1 MTVTLIILILTVAG
15 FVVGRPRAD
24 VVALAAL
31 TSLLVTGILTPQEAL
46 SGFSNP
52 VVVMMAGLFVVGSS
66 LLQTGIA
73 KAASR
78 SILLLSH
85 GRETLTLALM
95 VMVTAAIGAFVSN
108 TGTVALMMPIAI
120 AMSHEAGQAPSRVLM
135 PIAFASS
142 IGGMMTL
149 IGTPPN
155 MVIDETLT
163 AHGYEPLGFFAFLPL
178 GMISLA
184 IGMAVMIP
192 LSRALVRKG
201 GSARGGREEKSAESL
216 AAEYSIGK
224 GVEVYAVGRD
234 SLLAGRTA
242 SETDIR
248 RRYGVSILEIR
259 HRSQPRRFLTSGR
272 RQSMPM
278 QDKVIQVSDLLYL
291 QGDKDMIERMARETG
306 LRRRKQAAGVGF
318 YDIGIAEIVVLP
330 GSRLVG
336 QRLRDS
342 GLRERYRVSV
352 LALRR
357 HKEVPKECLADER
370 LRAGDTLLVQGTWD
384 DISTMGSDSAS
395 GWVLLGQPR
404 EMAEKVILDYKS
416 PVAVCIMVAMVAAMV
431 FGGDYVAPV
440 TAVMVAALLMVM
452 TGCLR
457 SVGAAYKTVN
467 WESIVLIA
475 AMMPMATALEKTGL
489 SAMTSEWLVTTLGDH
504 GPVALLCGPALWCL
518 SHDNAADIL
527 HEQHGYGG
535 PHVAHRHECRRQL
548 WCQSSAIPL
557 RCCSRLE
564 HVLRL
569 ALLHTAQRPCH
580 AARWVHLR
588 RLSACGP
595 SATDSHI
602 PGHGSCA
609 SHSVPV
615 LRDSGRK
622 IGNLIVNHV
631 LLSDK
636 RIATYH
642 KVLPDSKINHGKS
655 VSTCTFEIGK
665 QPLAKPDFNRTGRTV
680 LLAQPTNPVES
691 GDLTV

>member
-1 MTVTLIILILTVAG
+1 MTVTLIILLLTVAG

-78 SILLLSH
+78 SILRLSH

-224 GVEVYAVGRD
+224 GVEVYAVGRY

-504 GPVALLCGPALWCL
+504 GPVALLCGVYLTATLLTFFMSNTATAVLMSPIAMSVAVSSGASPLPFLFAVALGSSMCFA
-518 SHDNAADIL
+518 SPFSTPPNALVMQPGGYTFADYLRVGLPLQI
-527 HEQHGYGG
+527 
-535 PHVAHRHECRRQL
+535 
-548 WCQSSAIPL
+548 AIF
-557 RCCSRLE
+557 
-564 HVLRL
+564 L
-569 ALLHTAQRPCH
+569 AMAL
-580 AARWVHLR
+580 
-588 RLSACGP
+588 
-595 SATDSHI
+595 
-602 PGHGSCA
+602 
-609 SHSVPV
+609 
-615 LRDSGRK
+615 
-622 IGNLIVNHV
+622 
-631 LLSDK
+631 
-636 RIATYH
+636 
-642 KVLPDSKINHGKS
+642 VLPIL
-655 VSTCTFEIGK
+655 F
-665 QPLAKPDFNRTGRTV
+665 PF
-680 LLAQPTNPVES
+680 
-691 GDLTV
+691 